1 MQCQQH
7 NSITLRSIS
16 GSPERMTGALRA
28 QASAHPVTSPFPTVS
43 LLSSFIS

>member
-7 NSITLRSIS
+7 NSITAKSIS

-28 QASAHPVTSPFPTVS
+28 QASAHPVTP
-43 LLSSFIS
+43 LHKLW